1 MYVTKFL
8 SHYLKDPSSLFLPPP
23 EGPNSGVLVI
33 QDEEAEPTCC
43 FGLCKSHMITDLPFP
58 QNKKLTL
65 QYSTGSGEHRHV
77 ENFYAALIPVLNQ
90 PLSSN
95 RYYAIKTRGRHKGHC
110 PFFINIVPYR
120 ISSIYPDLF
129 NLNHFFV
136 LFLHLSRF
144 LSLPLFLLSMV
155 AFQPKPLD
163 PNEMHQQF
171 EIHSNETSCGR
182 SGFVA
187 KPIAPDGFLPQFLA
201 KRGWQVHTSTPRNFN
216 LGEALGLDTT
226 LRARLP
232 DFNFPLSYKSSQNVV
247 VGMWYSPFM
256 FIKEGTP
263 KDQMTRSMYYE
274 ITLEQKWEQVFSC
287 ENSESQSNVVVVDA
301 ILQREE
307 VLIAGM
313 EVVDLNVVDGV
324 MWFKS
329 FGNGGGEVSVGLS
342 MLVVERMKWEQK
354 RVGWVGGNERQVA
367 LKRVEEFGGSAHYKK
382 SGLKRQNVLA
392 KEMNIK

>member
-1 MYVTKFL
+1 MYVTRFL
-8 SHYLKDPSSLFLPPP
+8 SDYQKDPSSLFLPPP

-65 QYSTGSGEHRHV
+65 QYSTGSSENRSV
-77 ENFYAALIPVLNQ
+77 ENFYTALIPVLNQ

-95 RYYAIKTRGRHKGHC
+95 RYYAIKTRGRHKGEAYANSKEDDKGTC
-110 PFFINIVPYR
+110 CCFNYIKDVP
-120 ISSIYPDLF
+120 
-129 NLNHFFV
+129 
-136 LFLHLSRF
+136 
-144 LSLPLFLLSMV
+144 
-155 AFQPKPLD
+155 PKPLD

-171 EIHSNETSCGR
+171 EIHPNETSCGR

-187 KPIAPDGFLPQFLA
+187 KPIAPDGFLPRFLA
-201 KRGWQVHTSTPRNFN
+201 RRGWQVRTSTPRNFS
-216 LGEALGLDTT
+216 LGEAPGLDTT

-232 DFNFPLSYKSSQNVV
+232 DFSFPLSYKSSQNVA
-247 VGMWYSPFM
+247 VGRWYSPFM
-256 FIKEGTP
+256 FIWEGTP

-287 ENSESQSNVVVVDA
+287 EKSESQSNAVVVDA
-301 ILQREE
+301 VVQREE

-329 FGNGGGEVSVGLS
+329 FGNGEAEVSVGLS
-342 MLVVERMKWEQK
+342 MLVVERMKWEQI

-367 LKRVEEFGGSAHYKK
+367 LKRVEEFGGSAGEWIKLGFYV
-382 SGLKRQNVLA
+382 LVERFVVKRMDGSLVLTYDF
-392 KEMNIK
+392 KHINQTRTKWE

>member
-8 SHYLKDPSSLFLPPP
+8 SDYQKDPSSLFLPPP

-43 FGLCKSHMITDLPFP
+43 FGLSKSHTITDQPFP

-65 QYSTGSGEHRHV
+65 RYSTGVGDNNRV
-77 ENFYAALIPVLNQ
+77 ERFYVALIPVLNQ

-95 RYYAIKTRGRHKGHC
+95 RYYAIKTHGRHTGEAYANSKEDDMGTC
-110 PFFINIVPYR
+110 CCFDYVNDVPPR
-120 ISSIYPDLF
+120 
-129 NLNHFFV
+129 
-136 LFLHLSRF
+136 
-144 LSLPLFLLSMV
+144 
-155 AFQPKPLD
+155 PLD

-171 EIHSNETSCGR
+171 EIHPNKTLWGR

-187 KPIAPDGFLPQFLA
+187 KPIAPDGFLPRFLA
-201 KRGWQVHTSTPRNFN
+201 NRGWEVHTSTPRNFS
-216 LGEALGLDTT
+216 LGEAPGLDTT

-232 DFNFPLSYKSSQNVV
+232 DFSFPLSCKSSQNVV
-247 VGMWYSPFM
+247 VGRWYSPFM

-263 KDQMTRSMYYE
+263 KDQMTRSMYYK
-274 ITLEQKWEQVFSC
+274 ITLEQKWEQLFSC
-287 ENSESQSNVVVVDA
+287 EKSESQSNAVVVDA
-301 ILQREE
+301 VVQREE

-313 EVVDLNVVDGV
+313 KVVDLNVVDEV

-329 FGNGGGEVSVGLS
+329 FGNGGGEVRVGLS
-342 MLVVERMKWEQK
+342 MLVVERMKWEQI

-367 LKRVEEFGGSAHYKK
+367 LKRVEEFGGSAGEWMKF
-382 SGLKRQNVLA
+382 GLYVLVERFVVKRMDGSLVLTYDFKHINQTRA
-392 KEMNIK
+392 KWE